1 MNRQYTPGPW
11 GPQGA
16 MIRNSNM
23 ALIGMATEH
32 FADEST
38 PVETIYANAQLMAM
52 APQLLDA
59 IYRLIHPMADESDVE
74 YAMELIDRATCPVDI
89 SATQGENNG

>member
-11 GPQGA
+11 AAQGA
-16 MIRNSNM
+16 MIRDGNM

-32 FADEST
+32 FADEAT
-38 PVETIYANAQLMAM
+38 PAQTIYANAQLMAM
-52 APQLLDA
+52 APQLLNA

-74 YAMELIDRATCPVDI
+74 HAMELIDRATCPVDV
-89 SATQGENNG
+89 TEGENNG